1 MTYDPFDPFEDQP
14 MYTDFFLRFA
24 DEAEA
29 NAALFTVVPSGFP
42 TTKTVPGTKYLVK
55 GTAENDFEDYTT
67 FDPPEGAEVL
77 DSWPEDQ
84 EVADPDAPPQE
95 ILVPKYAAIDVI
107 GVLYAP
113 TGKTIHNEELSYAE
127 MAPIDGWHVNVRH
140 TDEAPEL
147 DAYKVDVK
155 TPARMWA

>member
-1 MTYDPFDPFEDQP
+1 MTYDPFDPFNALIAETDLAVLNEGHRWVQQQFYGDT
-14 MYTDFFLRFA
+14 MYQDFFLRFS

-29 NAALFTVVPSGFP
+29 NAALFTE
-42 TTKTVPGTKYLVK
+42 KTNVDGDTVE
-55 GTAENDFEDYTT
+55 T
-67 FDPPEGAEVL
+67 V
-77 DSWPEDQ
+77 
-84 EVADPDAPPQE
+84 
-95 ILVPKYAAIDVI
+95 LVPKYAAIDVI

-140 TDEAPEL
+140 TAEAPEL
-147 DAYKVDVK
+147 DAYKVEVK